1 MEKNILFELQEFL
14 DRESPSPL
22 YLQLKNFLLERI
34 NNGQLTEGEMIPTEQ
49 EFGRLTGLSRATI
62 RQALRELD
70 TEGFIKRYRGSG
82 TKVAKKRI
90 ITQVMQLSSFTDDMK
105 IRGFIP
111 SSRSVEVDFI
121 FPPLKVVELSDFDPL
136 EKVFYVRRVRLADG
150 EPIGIHDL
158 YIPPSLNISPTDLK
172 NLTSYYEYLSNVLNL
187 QPVYAIESITAM
199 TLAKNEADLLN
210 LRVGA
215 PVLAI
220 WRVAFADNNQIVE
233 VCRMLHDAERYEYKT
248 KLFKD

>member
-1 MEKNILFELQEFL
+1 MEKNIFLELQEFL
-14 DRESPSPL
+14 DRKSSTPL
-22 YLQLKNFLLERI
+22 YLQLKNFLLDRI
-34 NNGQLTEGEMIPTEQ
+34 NNGQLIEGEMIPTEQ

-70 TEGFIKRYRGSG
+70 TEGFIKRHRGSG

-105 IRGFIP
+105 IRGFTP
-111 SSRSVEVDFI
+111 SSKSIEVDYI
-121 FPPLKVVELSDFDPL
+121 FPPQKVVELSDFDPL
-136 EKVFYVRRVRLADG
+136 EKIFYVRRVRLADG

-158 YIPPSLNISPTDLK
+158 YIPPFLNISPSDLK
-172 NLTSYYEYLSNVLNL
+172 NLTSYYQYLSNVLNL
-187 QPVYAIESITAM
+187 PPVQASESITAM
-199 TLAKNEADLLN
+199 TLGKTEAELLN
-210 LRVGA
+210 LRAGA

-220 WRVAFADNNQIVE
+220 WRVSYAVNNQIVE